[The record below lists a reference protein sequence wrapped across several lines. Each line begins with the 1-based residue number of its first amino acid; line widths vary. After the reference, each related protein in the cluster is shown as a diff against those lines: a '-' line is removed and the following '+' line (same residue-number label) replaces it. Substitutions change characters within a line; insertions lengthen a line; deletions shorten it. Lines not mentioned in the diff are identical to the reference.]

1 MNNTPDFVL
10 QIQEVEHDLTAKW
23 QEAQQV
29 WRDNVAER
37 FRTTIMEPYTHN
49 FNQYLTGE
57 GINGYGVAD
66 LMQHM
71 NMHLQ
76 EMSSLTGYTEEVM

>member
-1 MNNTPDFVL
+1 MSNTPDFVL
-10 QIQEVEHDLTAKW
+10 QIQEVEQGLNAKW

-37 FRTTIMEPYTHN
+37 FRTTIMEPYTKN
-49 FNQYLTGE
+49 FNKYLTGE
-57 GINGYGVAD
+57 GINGCGVAD
-66 LMQHM
+66 LMQKM
-71 NMHLQ
+71 SMHLQ